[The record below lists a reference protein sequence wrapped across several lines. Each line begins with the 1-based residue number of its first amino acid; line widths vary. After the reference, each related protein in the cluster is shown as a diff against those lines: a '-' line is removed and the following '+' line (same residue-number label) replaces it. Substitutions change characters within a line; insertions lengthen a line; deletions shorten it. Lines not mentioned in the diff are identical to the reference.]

1 VRQPTTKPGIVFFDL
16 DGPLLDVS
24 GRYVALH
31 QEILT
36 ELGLRGLPGL
46 TYWQRKRARCPEE
59 TILAEIGA
67 AAHVDTYVRR
77 RLARIE
83 TPEYLAHDR
92 AWPWAHD
99 TLALLSAATTLVLV
113 TARANRPLL
122 LEQLDRLMLSPFF
135 REVLSTPAGKRVDE
149 QKAALIRDYLARHR
163 HPQGQHWI
171 VGDTEADVGAGRL
184 TGLRTAAVLSG
195 IRDRAFLV
203 RAEPDFLLNDIREL
217 TSLWGLEGRPE
228 DQPFAGALPS
238 ASGTWGSP

>member
-1 VRQPTTKPGIVFFDL
+1 VGQPFTKPGIVFFDL

-31 QEILT
+31 QEILS
-36 ELGLRGLPGL
+36 ELGLRGLPGP
-46 TYWQRKRARCPEE
+46 TYWQRKRARRPEE
-59 TILAEIGA
+59 TILAEVGA
-67 AAHVDTYVRR
+67 TACATAYVRR
-77 RLARIE
+77 RLALIE

-99 TLALLSAATTLVLV
+99 NLGLLSAARPVVLV

-122 LEQLDRLMLSPFF
+122 LEQLDKLQLAHYFH
-135 REVLSTPAGKRVDE
+135 EVLSTPAGNRVDE
-149 QKAALIRDYLARHR
+149 QKAALIRAYLARQG
-163 HPQGQHWI
+163 HPQGEHWM

-195 IRDRAFLV
+195 IRNREFLI

-228 DQPFAGALPS
+228 DPPFAATLPS
-238 ASGTWGSP
+238 ASETWRSP